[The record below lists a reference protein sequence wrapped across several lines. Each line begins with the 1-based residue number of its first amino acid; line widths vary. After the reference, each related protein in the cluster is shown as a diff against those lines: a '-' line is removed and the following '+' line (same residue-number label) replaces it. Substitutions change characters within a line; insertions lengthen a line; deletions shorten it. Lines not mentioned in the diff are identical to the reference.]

1 MELNKNNQIPSSL
14 FLNEDGSIFLVNK
27 PIGWS
32 SFDVVK
38 KIRIHFGVKK
48 VGHAG
53 TLDPRA
59 TGLLIVGIGKK
70 TKRIS
75 DYSGLEKEYEASVI
89 LGTTT
94 ASYDAETEVV
104 ETRSIVGITK
114 DDVIR
119 VIKMFT
125 GVIMQKPP
133 MYSAIKLN
141 GKPLYKYARK
151 GRDIELEAREVEI
164 SQIDLLDFQPPEVKL
179 RVVCSKGTYIRSLA
193 NDIGDKLGC
202 GAHLNALVRT
212 RIGNF
217 HLDDA
222 FSLEELTSRR
232 VDDEGISVNQRN

>member
-1 MELNKNNQIPSSL
+1 MELNKNSRIPTSL
-14 FLNEDGSIFLVNK
+14 FLNEDGLIFLVNK

-75 DYSGLEKEYEASVI
+75 DYSDLEKEYEATLI
-89 LGTTT
+89 LGATT
-94 ASYDAETEVV
+94 ASYDAETEVI
-104 ETRSIVGITK
+104 ECRSAAGIK
-114 DDVIR
+114 KEDIIR

-125 GVIMQKPP
+125 GVILQKPP

-151 GRDIELEAREVEI
+151 GREIELEAREVEI
-164 SQIDLLDFQPPEVKL
+164 SQIDLLDFQLPEVKL

-193 NDIGDKLGC
+193 NDIGEKLGC
-202 GAHLNALVRT
+202 GAHLSSLVRT

-222 FSLEELTSRR
+222 FSLEELTSRTF
-232 VDDEGISVNQRN
+232 DDEGISVDKRN

>member
-1 MELNKNNQIPSSL
+1 MELNKNSKIPDSI
-14 FLNEDGSIFLVNK
+14 FLKEDGSIFLVNK

-38 KIRIHFGVKK
+38 KMRIHFGVKK

-53 TLDPRA
+53 TLDPKA
-59 TGLLIVGIGKK
+59 TGLLIVGMGKK
-70 TKRIS
+70 TKQIS
-75 DYSGLEKEYEASVI
+75 EYSVLEKEYEASMI
-89 LGTTT
+89 LGATT
-94 ASYDAETEVV
+94 ASYDAETDVI
-104 ETRSIVGITK
+104 ETRSFAGITK
-114 DDVIR
+114 EDVSR

-151 GRDIELEAREVEI
+151 GREIELELREVEI
-164 SQIDLLDFQPPEVKL
+164 SQLELIDFQPPVVKF

-193 NDIGDKLGC
+193 NDIGEKLGC
-202 GAHLNALVRT
+202 GAHLNSLVRT
-212 RIGNF
+212 RIGSF

-222 FSLEELTSRR
+222 FSLEELTRQTF
-232 VDDEGISVNQRN
+232 DNEGLSVNQRN